1 MQGTEGYTH
10 FPPINTLFMVTISL
24 PVKALQNVLTFRN
37 KLFTVVSHRWRCRA
51 PFFAHGTHMHVVEV
65 RLFADDSQLYMTM
78 SHNQPIIALTTDFF
92 KVCHEDSG
100 SCY

>member
-1 MQGTEGYTH
+1 
-10 FPPINTLFMVTISL
+10 
-24 PVKALQNVLTFRN
+24 
-37 KLFTVVSHRWRCRA
+37 
-51 PFFAHGTHMHVVEV
+51 MHVVEV